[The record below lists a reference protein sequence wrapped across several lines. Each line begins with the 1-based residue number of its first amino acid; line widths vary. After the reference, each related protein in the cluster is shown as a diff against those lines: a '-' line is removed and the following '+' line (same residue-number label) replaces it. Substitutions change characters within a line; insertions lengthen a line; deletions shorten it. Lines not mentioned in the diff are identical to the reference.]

1 LTSGILTYNIPDM
14 FNNNERDK
22 MSKEKEYDTTDHIT
36 VLSELNVLYQL
47 ATETNAKIDVKN
59 QELKKIKEL
68 QKKKEDTD
76 EIPF

>member
-1 LTSGILTYNIPDM
+1 M
-14 FNNNERDK
+14 FNNTGESK
-22 MSKEKEYDTTDHIT
+22 MSNKEYDTTDHIT
-36 VLSELNVLYQL
+36 VLSEHNVLYQL
-47 ATETNAKIDVKN
+47 ASETNAKIDVKN

>member
-1 LTSGILTYNIPDM
+1 M
-14 FNNNERDK
+14 FNTNERDK
-22 MSKEKEYDTTDHIT
+22 MSKEYDTTDHIT

-47 ATETNAKIDVKN
+47 ASETNAKIDVKN

>member
-1 LTSGILTYNIPDM
+1 MYNT
-14 FNNNERDK
+14 NERDK
-22 MSKEKEYDTTDHIT
+22 MSKEYDTTDHIT

>member
-1 LTSGILTYNIPDM
+1 M
-14 FNNNERDK
+14 FNNNNERDK
-22 MSKEKEYDTTDHIT
+22 MSKEYDTTDHIT

-47 ATETNAKIDVKN
+47 ASETNAKIDVKN

>member
-1 LTSGILTYNIPDM
+1 MYNT
-14 FNNNERDK
+14 NERDK
-22 MSKEKEYDTTDHIT
+22 MSKEYDTTEHIT

>member
-1 LTSGILTYNIPDM
+1 MYNT
-14 FNNNERDK
+14 NERDK
-22 MSKEKEYDTTDHIT
+22 MSKEYDTTEHIT

-47 ATETNAKIDVKN
+47 ATETNAKIDAKN

>member
-1 LTSGILTYNIPDM
+1 M

-68 QKKKEDTD
+68 QKKKEDNDD

>member
-1 LTSGILTYNIPDM
+1 MYNTD
-14 FNNNERDK
+14 ERDK
-22 MSKEKEYDTTDHIT
+22 MSKEYDTTEHIT